1 MKFPAI
7 LEGWRYGNPEN
18 IMDGVIALN
27 RRHEQQAEKPKSVR
41 KDDYYRQSRSIKI
54 KEIVKRAKNGGFK

>member
-27 RRHEQQAEKPKSVR
+27 RRHEQQAEKPKPTR
-41 KDDYYRQSRSIKI
+41 KDDYYRQSRSIQI
-54 KEIVKRAKNGGFK
+54 KEMVKRAKNGGFK